1 MARRKKKDVPELVPE
16 EAADSSSPAEAVPGA
31 DDDAGSAD
39 AARKGSSAAGKGGK
53 TMTAAEELE
62 EERLRRIAEE
72 MTANVG
78 EVSRTPTWYLA
89 LMFGFMVIGLLWL
102 ITFYITETVYPVPG
116 IGYWNIGIGVGLLT
130 TGLVMTTR
138 GR

>member
-16 EAADSSSPAEAVPGA
+16 EGAPSAEAREAAPAE
-31 DDDAGSAD
+31 
-39 AARKGSSAAGKGGK
+39 SAASESGRGSRRA
-53 TMTAAEELE
+53 MTVEEELE

-78 EVSRTPTWYLA
+78 DSARTPTWYLA

-116 IGYWNIGIGVGLLT
+116 IGYWNIGIGVGLMMI
-130 TGLVMTTR
+130 GLIMTTR
-138 GR
+138 WR